1 MSRLSGQDALFL
13 HLDRPHAATHATM
26 IYIYDQSEM
35 RGKALRFR
43 DIVRHVE
50 ERLDASPL
58 FRRKIVQ
65 VPLGLGYPYWA
76 DDEHF
81 DIDFHIRH
89 FALPKPGDW
98 RQFCIL
104 ASRIH
109 ARTLDLSRPPWEMY
123 VIEGLDS
130 FDWLPKG
137 GFAILTKIHHA
148 AVDGTALAEL
158 TWALH
163 DIAGAKGKGIPVVKA
178 ARSVPAQRPAAGLAA
193 YIARIVADNVSSV
206 KNLAGPVARALPK
219 VGATAVKLLGRS
231 VTGQAGGAP
240 KTRFNGKITAHRV
253 FETAFFDLDDVKRIK
268 EAVPGATVNDAVLAI
283 IGGALR
289 RYLQAK
295 KDLPKK
301 SLVAMSPVNT
311 RQDAGE
317 RQTSGNTISLITF
330 GLGTD
335 IAAPLERLAAVH
347 AGTAQ
352 TKAIQQAI
360 GARDLT
366 DISRFAPPATLA
378 LAGRL
383 VILTGFGGGGPMPLH
398 NCVVSNVPGPV
409 QPLYLLGAKL
419 AYFSAVAPLTDGGGL
434 FFAVSSYCGRL
445 FIAPTSSPNL
455 LPDPE
460 FLVKCLNDSFDEMKR
475 AVAKASGKHLS
486 GKRPAAKRSGQ
497 RRGVTATV

>member
-1 MSRLSGQDALFL
+1 MDKLSGQDALFL

-26 IYIYDQSEM
+26 IYIYDQSGL
-35 RGKALRFR
+35 RGKPLRFR
-43 DIVRHVE
+43 DIVHHVE
-50 ERLDASPL
+50 KRLDASPL

-65 VPLGLGYPYWA
+65 VPLNLGYPYWA

-123 VIEGLDS
+123 VIEGLDN
-130 FDWLPKG
+130 FVWLPKG
-137 GFAILTKIHHA
+137 SFAILTKIHHA

-163 DIAGAKGKGIPVVKA
+163 DIAGAKAKSVPVVKS
-178 ARSVPAQRPAAGLAA
+178 ARSIPTQRPTAGLAD
-193 YIARIVADNVSSV
+193 YIARIVSDNVSSV
-206 KNLAGPVARALPK
+206 TKLAGPVTRALPK
-219 VGATAVKLLGRS
+219 VGATVAKLLART
-231 VTGQAGGAP
+231 VTGSTAGAP
-240 KTRFNGKITAHRV
+240 KTRFNGKITANRV
-253 FETAFFDLDDVKRIK
+253 FDSAFFDLDDVKRIK

-295 KDLPKK
+295 KELPKK

-335 IAAPLERLAAVH
+335 IAAPLERLEAVH

-378 LAGRL
+378 LTGRL

-398 NCVVSNVPGPV
+398 NCAVSNVPGPT
-409 QPLYLLGAKL
+409 QPLYLLGARL

-434 FFAVSSYCGRL
+434 FFAVSSYCGRM
-445 FIAPTSSPNL
+445 FIAPTSSPNI

-460 FLVKCLNDSFDEMKR
+460 FLVECLYESFEEMKKS
-475 AVAKASGKHLS
+475 VAKATV
-486 GKRPAAKRSGQ
+486 KRGTRRRVKLAA
-497 RRGVTATV
+497 

>member
-163 DIAGAKGKGIPVVKA
+163 DIAGAKGKEHPRGQGRTIGSRAAAGGGTRGLHRPHRRRQRVVGEESCGPCRTRAAEGRRDRGKA
-178 ARSVPAQRPAAGLAA
+178 ARTKRHRAGRWSAEDP
-193 YIARIVADNVSSV
+193 I
-206 KNLAGPVARALPK
+206 
-219 VGATAVKLLGRS
+219 
-231 VTGQAGGAP
+231 Q
-240 KTRFNGKITAHRV
+240 
-253 FETAFFDLDDVKRIK
+253 
-268 EAVPGATVNDAVLAI
+268 
-283 IGGALR
+283 
-289 RYLQAK
+289 
-295 KDLPKK
+295 
-301 SLVAMSPVNT
+301 
-311 RQDAGE
+311 RQDHGSVACS
-317 RQTSGNTISLITF
+317 RRHSSISTTSSG
-330 GLGTD
+330 
-335 IAAPLERLAAVH
+335 
-347 AGTAQ
+347 
-352 TKAIQQAI
+352 
-360 GARDLT
+360 
-366 DISRFAPPATLA
+366 SR
-378 LAGRL
+378 
-383 VILTGFGGGGPMPLH
+383 
-398 NCVVSNVPGPV
+398 
-409 QPLYLLGAKL
+409 
-419 AYFSAVAPLTDGGGL
+419 
-434 FFAVSSYCGRL
+434 RL
-445 FIAPTSSPNL
+445 F
-455 LPDPE
+455 
-460 FLVKCLNDSFDEMKR
+460 R
-475 AVAKASGKHLS
+475 A
-486 GKRPAAKRSGQ
+486 
-497 RRGVTATV
+497 RR